1 MELLLHFLLSLNN
14 NIVSSQIIYSTS
26 RYVPFPFWLICPG
39 CYRYF
44 NESWP
49 CGWHILEEFT
59 KDLCYNLYY
68 ATKIGDFGANLLF
81 LCHPFSVSSV
91 LQGLCSIRGLP
102 ERTDIQEISAP
113 RNSTVQILCTVE
125 SWPSLGKPTWPSVLL
140 SCRVTGEVIFCCM
153 GLQINRHDKRDENEN
168 MVSRICRELLF
179 QSAKAKCVQ
188 VHDS

>member
-26 RYVPFPFWLICPG
+26 RYVPFPFWLICLG

-59 KDLCYNLYY
+59 KDLCYNLYS

-113 RNSTVQILCTVE
+113 RNSTVQILWKVMAFIRKAHLALCTTE
-125 SWPSLGKPTWPSVLL
+125 LQSYWRGDILL
-140 SCRVTGEVIFCCM
+140 HGIA
-153 GLQINRHDKRDENEN
+153 DK
-168 MVSRICRELLF
+168 
-179 QSAKAKCVQ
+179 
-188 VHDS
+188 